1 MHGYRTSN
9 RFSALYQVLA
19 DTGPASFKADY
30 RPATAGRAVPATPR
44 RQSVSCNDTP
54 FDGLR
59 RAGRRSGKG
68 GAVPTSYT
76 HIHRARQRF
85 AMPSRAYPE
94 LFAVLGNSVPDL
106 RGLFLRGHGART
118 SSHYGTVLHRSGEL
132 GMIQGDA
139 IRNITGSSG
148 DSPNSGAYYYG
159 ALAGGAGG
167 ARKFAGEGLRGR
179 SAINFDASRVV
190 PTAEENRP
198 VNTAVR
204 YLIRPGPEPLAKQ
217 AWRRYLKREPRS
229 LL

>member
-1 MHGYRTSN
+1 M
-9 RFSALYQVLA
+9 
-19 DTGPASFKADY
+19 
-30 RPATAGRAVPATPR
+30 
-44 RQSVSCNDTP
+44 
-54 FDGLR
+54 
-59 RAGRRSGKG
+59 
-68 GAVPTSYT
+68 
-76 HIHRARQRF
+76 
-85 AMPSRAYPE
+85 
-94 LFAVLGNSVPDL
+94 PDL

-148 DSPNSGAYYYG
+148 DSPNSGAHYYG

-204 YLIRPGPEPLAKQ
+204 YLIRARP
-217 AWRRYLKREPRS
+217 
-229 LL
+229 